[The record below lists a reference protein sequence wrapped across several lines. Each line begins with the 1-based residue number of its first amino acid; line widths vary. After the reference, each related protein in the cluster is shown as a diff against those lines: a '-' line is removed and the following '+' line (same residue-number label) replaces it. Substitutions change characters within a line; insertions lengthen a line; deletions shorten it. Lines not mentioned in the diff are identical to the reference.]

1 MGYDLDKVLVVGISS
16 RALFDLEKEN
26 EIFQNDGLEKYIEY
40 QLTHEKEILK
50 KGTAFYM
57 VEALL
62 KINKLT
68 NKRLVE
74 VVIMSK
80 NSPDTG
86 MRVFNSISEYN
97 LDITRAAFSGGEPL
111 HTYLQAFSVDLFLSK
126 SIEDVEGAVNSGVA
140 AAVIYNP
147 PKEYEPSKD
156 EVRIAFDGDAVLFS
170 EESEKIFQEKGLEA
184 FIEYEKQNQDIPLN
198 EGPFA
203 KLLKVISTVQKEL
216 PLEKNPFRLALVTA
230 RNSPSHI
237 RVVNTLRS
245 WNIKL
250 DEAFFLGGIDKDKVL
265 KAFKAHIF
273 FDDQDKH
280 LSKSSKV
287 VPSGRVPYKKS

>member
-1 MGYDLDKVLVVGISS
+1 MGYDLEKVLVVGISS
-16 RALFDLEKEN
+16 RSLFDLEKEN
-26 EIFQNDGLEKYIEY
+26 EIFKNKGLEEYKKY
-40 QLTHEKEILK
+40 QRRHEKDILK

-62 KINKLT
+62 NINKLA

-86 MRVFNSISEYN
+86 MRIFNSISEYN

-111 HTYLQAFSVDLFLSK
+111 HLYLQAFSVDLFLSK
-126 SIEDVEGAVNSGVA
+126 SVEDVEGAIDFGVA
-140 AAVIYNP
+140 SAVIYDP
-147 PKEYEPSKD
+147 PKEYNPIID
-156 EVRIAFDGDAVLFS
+156 EIRIAFDGDAVLFS
-170 EESEKIFQEKGLEA
+170 EESEKIFKEKGLEA
-184 FIEYEKQNQDIPLN
+184 FIENEKINKDIPLN

-216 PLEKNPFRLALVTA
+216 PTEKNPFRLALVTA

-237 RVVNTLRS
+237 RVLNTLRS
-245 WNIKL
+245 WNVEL
-250 DEAFFLGGIDKDKVL
+250 NEAFFLGGLDKDKVL
-265 KAFKAHIF
+265 KAFRAHIF
-273 FDDQDKH
+273 FDDQDTH

-287 VPSGRVPYKKS
+287 VPSGRVPYKS